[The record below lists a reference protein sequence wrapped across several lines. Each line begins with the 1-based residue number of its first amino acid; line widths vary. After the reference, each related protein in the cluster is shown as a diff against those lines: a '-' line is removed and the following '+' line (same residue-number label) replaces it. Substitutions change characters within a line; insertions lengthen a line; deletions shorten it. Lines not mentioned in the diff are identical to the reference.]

1 MQGFDTVIPG
11 LTKIGRIGNHIPD
24 PVISKPIEISGFFLT
39 YPCYFQDDQ
48 YMDMFGEPNADM
60 DVYWYAVEPEEE
72 ASAEEEHRL
81 GKRSSSFSR
90 ILRGSDYPR
99 ISRDSSFSRI
109 L

>member
-1 MQGFDTVIPG
+1 
-11 LTKIGRIGNHIPD
+11 
-24 PVISKPIEISGFFLT
+24 
-39 YPCYFQDDQ
+39 
-48 YMDMFGEPNADM
+48 MDMFGEPNADM
-60 DVYWYAVEPEEE
+60 DVYWYAVEPEEVS
-72 ASAEEEHRL
+72 SAEEEDEHRA